1 MVNEYVQTTDRVFFK
16 HEISEDLPCD
26 AYSMHT
32 HNAYE
37 LIYFLDGDASHV
49 IEDRKYKL
57 KRGDLILIR
66 PMSYHFIQIEGQARY
81 ERYDILFDPK
91 AHGVEGVER
100 LPEDLEV
107 VSLAGTPLAED
118 VFRRCDAYRLGCTDE
133 VFSRLLPHLLSEL
146 FLNLHTAG
154 KLNPAAEGAR
164 LSPLISEALRY
175 INRNLCSPLDI
186 GQIAAGLYVSESY
199 LFRLF
204 KRELHQT
211 PLKYIREKRLLLA
224 RKMLSEGERPMA
236 VCIRCGFSDYTTF
249 YRNYVAFFGYPPS
262 EREREGPKG
271 NRREG

>member
-1 MVNEYVQTTDRVFFK
+1 MVNEYIQTTDRVFFK

-107 VSLAGTPLAED
+107 VSLADNPLAED

-146 FLNLHTAG
+146 FLNLHTVG

-211 PLKYIREKRLLLA
+211 PLKYIREKRLMMA
-224 RKMLSEGERPMA
+224 KKMLSEGERPTA
-236 VCIRCGFSDYTTF
+236 VCSRCGFSDYTTF

-271 NRREG
+271 SRREG